1 MTDAPPCGSYSELGY
16 DAINDLVCLQKGIG
30 TWHWRC
36 QMPGKRY
43 RIRKA
48 PLWMHMNL
56 HAGLCWCGKPKGMF
70 EPRQRKYCTE
80 LHAHIWF
87 FHILQVW
94 QNFRKYIF
102 QRDGYA
108 CAKCDYKN
116 AANAYGG
123 HSDRWLE
130 ADHILAISLGG
141 MCFDESNLQTL
152 CVGCH
157 AKKTITDKAKLAN
170 ARRAKQPIT
179 AKPQSRAIEAAL

>member
-1 MTDAPPCGSYSELGY
+1 
-16 DAINDLVCLQKGIG
+16 
-30 TWHWRC
+30 
-36 QMPGKRY
+36 MPGRRY
-43 RIRKA
+43 QVKKA
-48 PLWMHMNL
+48 PLWMYMNL
-56 HAGLCWCGKPKGMF
+56 HAGLCWCGKPKSMF

-80 LHAHIWF
+80 LHAHVWF

-108 CAKCDYKN
+108 CAKCTYNN

-123 HSDRWLE
+123 HSDIGLE

-141 MCFDESNLQTL
+141 MCFDEENLQTL
-152 CVGCH
+152 CVRCH